1 MKINGKEINH
11 YASKKLTFNRAD
23 GNSIELIV
31 RSIPLGWQRKY
42 EEVYPRP
49 SAPTLVVATNAS
61 QDVKTNFTDPAF
73 VKAISDWDKKET
85 FFLVWL
91 LIKDTP
97 GLSFTSPPTNRES
110 FDKFIDE
117 LSASGISEIELVAIA
132 QAGREISNP
141 SAEEVGKARE
151 NFTAK

>member
-73 VKAISDWDKKET
+73 VKAISDWDKRHSSLFGCSSKT
-85 FFLVWL
+85 LPVCPSRPRLPTVNRSISSSMSFRRLV
-91 LIKDTP
+91 
-97 GLSFTSPPTNRES
+97 
-110 FDKFIDE
+110 
-117 LSASGISEIELVAIA
+117 SAK
-132 QAGREISNP
+132 SNW
-141 SAEEVGKARE
+141 
-151 NFTAK
+151 